1 MWPRSTELGH
11 LAVEEGQQQRADVGA
26 VHVRVGHD
34 DDAVVAQL
42 VGVEVVAAR
51 ALPMPVPNAVISVR
65 ISLLVSS
72 FS

>member
-1 MWPRSTELGH
+1 
-11 LAVEEGQQQRADVGA
+11 VGA

-42 VGVEVVAAR
+42 VRVVVVAA
-51 ALPMPVPNAVISVR
+51 ALAESSLTLPMPVPRAVIRVM
-65 ISLLVSS
+65 ISWLDSS